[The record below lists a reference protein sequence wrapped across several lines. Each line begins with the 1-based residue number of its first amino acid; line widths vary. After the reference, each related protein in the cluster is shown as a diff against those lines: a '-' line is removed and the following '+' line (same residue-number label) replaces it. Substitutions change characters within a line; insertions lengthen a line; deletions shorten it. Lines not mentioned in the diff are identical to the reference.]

1 MKRFVHHQR
10 SWLLLAAALL
20 VVGVWLGSSL
30 LRDRDRLEAQE
41 LERLSS
47 QTRVVEVNLTRQLIA
62 VDQSLLSVQRALPY
76 WQTSPVGHIEG
87 RQALENMAIAMSS
100 VRTFLVTDAQGVITF
115 SNREE
120 LLGRNVYQ
128 RDYVQAPLSALD
140 PARLYVSP
148 PFRSVLNNYVFNL
161 SKVLLDD
168 KGQFA
173 GVVSAA
179 IDPVNF
185 EILLNSVRYS
195 DDMQATLVHG
205 GGKICI
211 NQPPTEPASGQDLSP
226 PSASLGQHL
235 QSQQGLSHFSGVLDG
250 SQTPRLTVLR
260 TIAPEGLRMDFPLV
274 VMLSRELTPL
284 YQPWQQ
290 AVLSQGVAYVL
301 LALMSVLGLSVF
313 QRYQAQKVVA
323 AKRLKLAT
331 EASGVGIW
339 EFDLVTKHYQWDDT
353 MFVLFGLDPRAASP
367 RNDEWIKLLTPAD
380 LQRMREAT
388 RVAIKQDTRFDMTF
402 QILRPDGQVR
412 FMRNRA
418 ALYSDDHGV
427 PRRLIGATEDVTQ
440 RKQQEAEL
448 RVAAAAFESH
458 ESTLVANAKVEILR
472 VNQAF
477 TTLFGYAASE
487 VLGQNPRLLRSGR
500 HEADFYAAMW
510 SELTQNQRWQGEV
523 WNTRKSGEEFP
534 CWLSITAVCDDAG
547 SVTHYVATHT
557 DITLRKASEDE
568 VKRLAF
574 FDPLTNLPNRR
585 LLTDR
590 LHQGVVHAKRN
601 QGHVALIFVDLDR
614 FKPVN
619 DRYGHAAG
627 DQLLQ
632 AVAHRLRACVR
643 ESDTVARV
651 GGDEFVVLL
660 DGISQTN
667 DAMQVAE
674 KIHAVLL
681 EPFRLVSGQ
690 SVHIS
695 SSAGVAL
702 YPEHGMDEATLSH
715 HADVA
720 MYAAKAA
727 GRDQYVVYEPALDA
741 SAPAPSEN
749 PAAQAATPPPAP

>member
-1 MKRFVHHQR
+1 MKRFVLR
-10 SWLLLAAALL
+10 WRLWLLLVVALAGL
-20 VVGVWLGSSL
+20 GAVLGVGL

-41 LERLSS
+41 LDRLGT
-47 QTRVVEVNLTRQLIA
+47 QTHVIEDNLTRQLVAINL
-62 VDQSLLSVQRALPY
+62 SLLSIQHALPR
-76 WQTSPVGHIEG
+76 WQGSPAGQMEG
-87 RQALENMAIAMSS
+87 RQALLNMEAAMSS
-100 VRTFLVTDAQGVITF
+100 VRTFWVLDARGVVTF
-115 SNREE
+115 SNRDE
-120 LLGRNVYQ
+120 LLGQNFYL
-128 RDYVQAPLSALD
+128 RDDVQAPLKALD
-140 PARLYVSP
+140 PTRLYVSP
-148 PFRSVLNNYVFNL
+148 PVKSALNSYGINL
-161 SKVLLDD
+161 SRVWLDG

-173 GVVSAA
+173 GLVSAT
-179 IDPVNF
+179 IDPVDF

-195 DDMQATLVHG
+195 EDMRATLVHG
-205 GGKICI
+205 DGKVFIS
-211 NQPPTEPASGQDLSP
+211 QPMAALVPGQDLSALT
-226 PSASLGQHL
+226 SSLGQHL
-235 QSQQGLSHFSGVLDG
+235 RSQHGLSHFSGALDG
-250 SQTPRLTVLR
+250 LAAPRLMVLR
-260 TIAPEGLRMDFPLV
+260 TLAPAALAMDKPMV
-274 VMLSRELTPL
+274 VMLTRELALL
-284 YQPWQQ
+284 YRPWQQ
-290 AVLSQGVAYVL
+290 AVLGQGLAY
-301 LALMSVLGLSVF
+301 LALVLMSVFGLSVF
-313 QRYQAQKVVA
+313 QRHRAQKIVT

-339 EFDLVTKHYQWDDT
+339 EFDLVTKHYQWDDA
-353 MFVLFGLDPRAASP
+353 MFALFGLDQKQAGP
-367 RNDEWIKLLTPAD
+367 RNDEWIKLLTPID

-388 RVAIKQDTRFDMTF
+388 RVAIKKDARFDMTF
-402 QILRPDGQVR
+402 QIRRPDGQVR

-440 RKQQEAEL
+440 RKQQEADL

-458 ESTLVANAKVEILR
+458 ESTLVTNAQVNILR

-477 TTLFGYAASE
+477 TALFGYAASE
-487 VLGQNPRLLRSGR
+487 VLGQSPRLLKSGR

-510 SELTQNQRWQGEV
+510 SELLQNQRWQGEV
-523 WNTRKSGEEFP
+523 WNTRKSGEEFA

-547 SVTHYVATHT
+547 AVTHYVATHT
-557 DITLRKASEDE
+557 DITLRKAAEDE
-568 VKRLAF
+568 VKHLAF

-590 LHQGVVHAKRN
+590 LHQGVTHAKRD
-601 QGHVALIFVDLDR
+601 QSHVALIFVDLDR

-660 DGISQTN
+660 DGIGQTI

-681 EPFRLVSGQ
+681 EPFRLSSGQ

-695 SSAGVAL
+695 SSAGIAI
-702 YPEHGMDEATLSH
+702 YPEHGMDETTLSR

-727 GRDQYVVYEPALDA
+727 GRDQYVVYA
-741 SAPAPSEN
+741 SSLEQTLETAKDTNEEGKP
-749 PAAQAATPPPAP
+749 

>member
-1 MKRFVHHQR
+1 MTRFVLR
-10 SWLLLAAALL
+10 WRLWLLLAAVLL
-20 VVGVWLGSSL
+20 LAGVVLGL
-30 LRDRDRLEAQE
+30 GLWRDRDRLEVQE
-41 LERLSS
+41 LDRLST
-47 QTRVVEVNLTRQLIA
+47 QTHVIEDNLTRQLSAINL
-62 VDQSLLSVQRALPY
+62 SLWSIQHALPR
-76 WQTSPVGHIEG
+76 WQGSPAGQTEG
-87 RQALENMAIAMSS
+87 RQTLVAMEAAMSS
-100 VRTFLVTDAQGVITF
+100 VRTFLVLDAKGVVTF
-115 SNREE
+115 SNRDE
-120 LLGRNVYQ
+120 LLGRNFYL
-128 RDYVQAPLSALD
+128 RDYVQAPLKARD
-140 PARLYVSP
+140 PTRLYVSP
-148 PFRSVLNNYVFNL
+148 PFRSVLNNYVINL
-161 SKVLLDD
+161 SRVLLDD

-179 IDPVNF
+179 IDPVDF

-195 DDMQATLVHG
+195 EDMQAALVHG
-205 GGKICI
+205 DGKVII
-211 NQPPTEPASGQDLSP
+211 SQPMVAQALGQDLLAANS
-226 PSASLGQHL
+226 SLSQHVR
-235 QSQQGLSHFSGVLDG
+235 SQQGSSHFSGALEG
-250 SQTPRLTVLR
+250 QAAPRLMVFRTV
-260 TIAPEGLRMDFPLV
+260 APAALAMDKPLV
-274 VMLSRELTPL
+274 VLLSRELALL

-290 AVLSQGVAYVL
+290 AALRQGLGFL
-301 LALMSVLGLSVF
+301 LFVLMSVFGLSVF
-313 QRYQAQKVVA
+313 QRHRAQKVVTE
-323 AKRLKLAT
+323 KRLKLAT

-339 EFDLVTKHYQWDDT
+339 EFDLVTKHYQWDNA
-353 MFVLFGLDPRAASP
+353 MFALFGLDPAQAGP
-367 RNDEWIKLLTPAD
+367 RNDEWIKLLTPVD

-388 RVAIKQDTRFDMTF
+388 RSAIKQDTQFDMTF
-402 QILRPDGQVR
+402 QIHRPDGQVR

-440 RKQQEAEL
+440 RKQQEADL

-487 VLGQNPRLLRSGR
+487 VLGQSPRLLKSGR

-510 SELTQNQRWQGEV
+510 SELAQNQRWQGEV

-534 CWLSITAVCDDAG
+534 CWLSITAVCDEAG
-547 SVTHYVATHT
+547 AVTHYVATHT
-557 DITLRKASEDE
+557 DITLRKAAEDE
-568 VKRLAF
+568 VKHLAF

-590 LHQGVVHAKRN
+590 LNQAVTHAKRD
-601 QGHVALIFVDLDR
+601 QGHMALIFVDLDR

-660 DGISQTN
+660 DSIGQTN

-695 SSAGVAL
+695 SSAGIAL
-702 YPEHGMDEATLSH
+702 YPEHGMDEATLSR

-727 GRDQYVVYEPALDA
+727 GRDQYVVYEPALEPAVPTA
-741 SAPAPSEN
+741 SNN
-749 PAAQAATPPPAP
+749 PAAQAAFHPAP